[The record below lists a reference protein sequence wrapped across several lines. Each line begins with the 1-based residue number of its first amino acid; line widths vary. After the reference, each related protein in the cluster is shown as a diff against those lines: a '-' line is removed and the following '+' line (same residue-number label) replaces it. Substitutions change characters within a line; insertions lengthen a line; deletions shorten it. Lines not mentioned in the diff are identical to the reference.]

1 MENLSLKVIKLFND
15 NDHPIHLGLIES
27 IAELFYLHQGD
38 LEEEVSELHAALDKR
53 RREVATLQNSNVELF
68 DALLETSNKYA
79 EAILL
84 AVEQATAEAKSL
96 EREAKEKAITG
107 EV

>member
-1 MENLSLKVIKLFND
+1 MENLSLKIIKLFND
-15 NDHPIHLGLIES
+15 NEHPIHLGLIES
-27 IAELFYLHQGD
+27 IAELYYLHQGD
-38 LEEEVSELHAALDKR
+38 LEEEVGELHTALDKR
-53 RREVATLQNSNVELF
+53 RREVAALQNSNAELF
-68 DALLETSNKYA
+68 DALLETSTKYA

-84 AVEQATAEAKSL
+84 AVEQTEAETTFL

>member
-1 MENLSLKVIKLFND
+1 MENLSLKIIGLFND
-15 NDHPIHLGLIES
+15 SEHPIHLGLIES

-38 LEEEVSELHAALDKR
+38 LEEEVGELHAALDKR
-53 RREVATLQNSNVELF
+53 RREVAALQNSNAELF
-68 DALLETSNKYA
+68 DALLETSTKYA

-84 AVEQATAEAKSL
+84 AVEQTEAEATFL

>member
-15 NDHPIHLGLIES
+15 NEHPIHLGLIES

-38 LEEEVSELHAALDKR
+38 LEEEVGELHAALDKR
-53 RREVATLQNSNVELF
+53 RREVAALQTSNAELF
-68 DALLETSNKYA
+68 DTLLATSTKYA

-84 AVEQATAEAKSL
+84 AVEQTEAEANSL

>member
-15 NDHPIHLGLIES
+15 NEHPIHLALIES

-53 RREVATLQNSNVELF
+53 RREVAALQNSNAELF
-68 DALLETSNKYA
+68 DTLLETSTKYA

-84 AVEQATAEAKSL
+84 AGEQAAAEAKFL
-96 EREAKEKAITG
+96 EREAREKAITG
-107 EV
+107 EI